1 MCVLWLA
8 AGWHH
13 ETIYRTQVAPSIHW
27 SVTIWCPGSQQWG
40 KITQFGNI
48 YLISKQFHRQR
59 CDHRTERGRYRD
71 ASWNSEQCVDIL
83 NTHKTC
89 SLTIIVNVDCVTKND
104 AKLENIDKDI
114 YLGVHINMWL
124 RKIYRYLRRLPNKI
138 CDIIFFSYW
147 SLI

>member
-1 MCVLWLA
+1 M
-8 AGWHH
+8 
-13 ETIYRTQVAPSIHW
+13 
-27 SVTIWCPGSQQWG
+27 
-40 KITQFGNI
+40 ITE
-48 YLISKQFHRQR
+48 QR
-59 CDHRTERGRYRD
+59 EGDTEMHLGTV
-71 ASWNSEQCVDIL
+71 NNVNIL